1 VADPYRIVDDGLL
14 VEVHVQPR
22 AGRRGVTGRHGD
34 AVKLRVTAPPA
45 DGRATAEAA
54 AVLAAA
60 LEVAPSAVTL
70 VQGGRSR
77 WKRFAVRGDGAALA
91 ARLDRLLQ
99 D

>member
-1 VADPYRIVDDGLL
+1 MADPYRIVDDGLL

-45 DGRATAEAA
+45 DGRANEEAG

-60 LEVAPSAVTL
+60 LGVAPSAVTL

-77 WKRFAVRGDGAALA
+77 WKRFAVRGDGTVLA
-91 ARLDRLLQ
+91 TRLDGLLE